1 MSARVLVVDDLLSHA
16 KLLAARLSAE
26 YFEVA
31 IALSAAEALAMAG
44 YGLCDIVLTDLVM
57 PGMDGLELCR
67 RLKTDPATAHI
78 PVVVV
83 TAHDEPRER
92 VKALEAGADDVLVKP
107 VDDVALIARMRSLAR
122 LKAVTD
128 ELRAGV
134 ATARLPGADPLGAA
148 AAETGQGGLILVVE
162 DRPGAAERIVTTL
175 STQHEVVLQPDPQE
189 ALGQAAAR
197 SFDLAI
203 VSLDAG
209 GDGLRLVSQLRTMD
223 HTRHC
228 GVLIA
233 ADPADKVRILR
244 ALDIGAGDYLLR
256 PVDRSELVA
265 RVATLLRRKRYAE
278 RLRLS
283 LQASADLA
291 VTDMLTGLP
300 NRLYLDTSCTELLD
314 NARRTGRPMAVLIL
328 DIDRFKAVNDSHGH
342 EAGDEVLRAF
352 AARLRQEIRSEDRV
366 GRYGG
371 EEFVVLMPGTRAE
384 RAVQAAE
391 RIRRAVEE
399 RRFGIDGGARAIPL
413 TISAGIA
420 ELEPNDTVQS
430 LLRRADEALYA
441 AKAAGRNRVVLR
453 PKAA

>member
-16 KLLAARLSAE
+16 KLLAARLAAE
-26 YFEVA
+26 YFEVSV
-31 IALSAAEALAMAG
+31 ALSATEALAMAG
-44 YGLCDIVLTDLVM
+44 HGLCDIVLTDLVM
-57 PGMDGLELCR
+57 PGMDGLDLCR
-67 RLKTDPATAHI
+67 RLKADPATAHI

-92 VKALEAGADDVLVKP
+92 VKALEAGADEVLVKP

-128 ELRAGV
+128 ELRAG
-134 ATARLPGADPLGAA
+134 AAGARLPDADPLAAA

-162 DRPGAAERIVTTL
+162 DRPAPAERIAATL
-175 STQHEVVLQPDPQE
+175 SARQEVVLEPDPRE
-189 ALGQAAAR
+189 ALALAAAR
-197 SFDLAI
+197 PFDLVI
-203 VSLDAG
+203 LSLDAG
-209 GDGLRLVSQLRTMD
+209 GDGLRLVSQLRTMEQ
-223 HTRHC
+223 TRHC
-228 GVLIA
+228 GVLLL
-233 ADPADKVRILR
+233 ADPDDRLRILR
-244 ALDIGAGDYLLR
+244 GLDIGAGDYLLR

-265 RVATLLRRKRYAE
+265 RAATQLRRKRYAD

-291 VTDMLTGLP
+291 VTDRLTGLP
-300 NRLYLDTSCTELLD
+300 NRLYLDTSCAALLAD
-314 NARRTGRPMAVLIL
+314 ARRAGRPMAVLIL
-328 DIDRFKAVNDSHGH
+328 DIDRFKSVNDSHGH

-352 AARLRQEIRSEDRV
+352 AARLREEVRGEDRV

-371 EEFVVLMPGTRAE
+371 EEFVVLMPDTGADS
-384 RAVQAAE
+384 ALGAAE
-391 RIRRAVEE
+391 RIRHAVEN
-399 RRFGIDGGARAIPL
+399 RRFGIDGGARTIPL

-420 ELEPNDTVQS
+420 ELEPGDTVQS

-441 AKAAGRNRVVLR
+441 AKAAGRNRVVIR